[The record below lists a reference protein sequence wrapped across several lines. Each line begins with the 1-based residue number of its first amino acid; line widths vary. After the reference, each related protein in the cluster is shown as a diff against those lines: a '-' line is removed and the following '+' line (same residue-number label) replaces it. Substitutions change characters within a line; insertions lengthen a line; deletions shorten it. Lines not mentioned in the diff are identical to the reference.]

1 MKNFLSDLKLFWQQR
16 PATLALVL
24 LVLVLG
30 VCFGFNY
37 AVNFKRVYMSYGG
50 SPWDLFK
57 YFRVFLFFF
66 VPMSITWLLFRYP
79 GKIAGLL
86 DGSCVSRLQCFEPH
100 QDIVPWKPSANANRS
115 EAASINKQIWLFL
128 IFAALAYAVSVSLNP
143 HYLII
148 KEYAPR
154 STWVFWMRMAN
165 FGLRSALMI
174 ALPLVWWYWQD
185 RGKVPAYYGFRW
197 SPGKGKLYLILLAI
211 ALAGTFLAAQTPDFA
226 RYYPMYKPGREA
238 NILGVSG
245 NVLFGLWH
253 VNYAINFVA
262 VEFFF
267 RGFMVMALGRIIGPS
282 AIWIMASMYM
292 FIHFGKP
299 PGEALSSFF
308 GGLLLGV
315 LSYRTGSI
323 LGGIILHVGIA
334 LGMDYFALL

>member
-1 MKNFLSDLKLFWQQR
+1 MKSFLQDLRLFWQQR

-24 LVLVLG
+24 LVLIMGLF
-30 VCFGFNY
+30 FGANY
-37 AVNFKRVYMSYGG
+37 AVNFKRIYMSYGG

-66 VPMSITWLLFRYP
+66 APLSITWLLFRHP
-79 GKIAGLL
+79 GKVADWLGGAGASGKLNFPL
-86 DGSCVSRLQCFEPH
+86 H
-100 QDIVPWKPSANANRS
+100 KDIVPWEPNSVNNAS
-115 EAASINKQIWLFL
+115 EAESAQKQIWLFL
-128 IFAALAYAVSVSLNP
+128 VFAALAYAVSVSFNP
-143 HYLII
+143 QYLII

-165 FGLRSALMI
+165 FGLRSGLMI
-174 ALPLVWWYWQD
+174 AIPFVWWYWQD

-211 ALAGTFLAAQTPDFA
+211 ALAGTFLAAQTPDFS

-238 NILGVSG
+238 EVLGVSR
-245 NVLFGLWH
+245 NVLFGLWQF
-253 VNYAINFVA
+253 NYAINFVA

-282 AIWIMASMYM
+282 AIWVMASMYM

-334 LGMDYFALL
+334 LGMDYFALF